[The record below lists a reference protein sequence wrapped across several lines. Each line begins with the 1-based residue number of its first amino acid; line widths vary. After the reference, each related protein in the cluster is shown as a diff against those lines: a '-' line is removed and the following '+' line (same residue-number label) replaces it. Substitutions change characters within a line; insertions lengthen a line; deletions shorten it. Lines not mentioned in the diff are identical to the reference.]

1 MALNMFCYQCSQAM
15 NGEACTITGVCGKDP
30 VVSRL
35 QDNLEYILK
44 GISAY
49 YYHARELGYKD
60 EEIAAFLGEGLYSTL
75 TNVNFN
81 AQEFVNLALRAG
93 MMNFKVMQLLK
104 KAHIETYG
112 EPTPTEVET
121 GTKEGH
127 AIIVTGHNLKALEEL
142 LKQVEGTDV
151 YVYTHS
157 EMLPAHGYPGLRKY
171 KNLAGNLGGAW
182 FDQRDLFDK
191 IPAAILGTSNCV
203 LLPKE
208 SYRDRM
214 FTTSIARLP
223 GVKHIEGYDYSEVIA
238 KAKSLPKLPE
248 QPGKYKLTT
257 GYSASVVKSLA
268 GKIKE
273 LVEAGKIKHF
283 FVVGGC
289 DTPTR
294 RGAYYREF
302 VEKLPKETVVITLA
316 CGKFRI
322 NDLQLGDIEGIP
334 RLIDVGQCNDTIVAL
349 EIAMALSETF
359 GVPVT
364 ELPLSLVLTWMEQKA
379 VAILWTLL
387 ALGLKGIYI
396 GPVLPA
402 WVNKEILEVLV
413 KNYDLKLIGQPEED
427 IKAILKV

>member
-15 NGEACTITGVCGKDP
+15 NGEGCTVTGVCGKEP
-30 VVSRL
+30 TVARL
-35 QDNLEYILK
+35 QDNLVYILK

-49 YYHARELGYKD
+49 YYHARELGYHD
-60 EEIAAFLGEGLYSTL
+60 EEIAAYLGEGLYSTL
-75 TNVNFN
+75 TNVNFDG
-81 AQEFVNLALRAG
+81 EDFVKKALEAG

-112 EPTPTEVET
+112 EPIPTEVET

-171 KNLAGNLGGAW
+171 KNLAGNLGAAW
-182 FDQRDLFDK
+182 YDQRELFDK
-191 IPAAILGTSNCV
+191 YPAAILGTSNCV
-203 LLPKE
+203 LIPKE

-214 FTTSIARLP
+214 FTTSIAKLP

-238 KAKSLPKLPE
+238 KAKSLPKLPN
-248 QPGKYKLTT
+248 QPGSYKLTT

-273 LVEAGKIKHF
+273 LVEAGKIRHF
-283 FVVGGC
+283 LVVGGC
-289 DTPTR
+289 DTPTK

-302 VEKLPKETVVITLA
+302 VQKLPKDTVVITLA

-349 EIAMALSETF
+349 EIAMALADVF
-359 GVPVT
+359 GVKVT
-364 ELPLSLVLTWMEQKA
+364 ELPLTLVLTWMEQKA

-402 WVNKEILEVLV
+402 WVNKDILEVLV
-413 KNYDLKLIGQPEED
+413 KNYDLKLISTPEED
-427 IKAILKV
+427 IKQILHV

>member
-60 EEIAAFLGEGLYSTL
+60 EEIAAFLSEGLYSTL
-75 TNVNFN
+75 TNVNFD

-112 EPTPTEVET
+112 EPMPTEVET